1 MKRPD
6 GFMLY
11 YDRLVCLQDL
21 SFEEIGKV
29 FCAVWDY
36 AKTGATPDL
45 PQGLMMA
52 WRILRHNID
61 DGIIRFNEQCVTNR
75 YNRYRAEVKKKG
87 KETNSDDKSEWWAKQ
102 PDYTPELFKKET
114 WYDEAAA
121 AYQRL
126 SALVNGGQRPSTVAT
141 NPSHSPI
148 PGPGPNPSPGPDPNP
163 NQTIEDG
170 AAAVERGER
179 MKQFGQNLK
188 QKTRE
193 ENYRSIVGPP
203 ATPTPRQ

>member
-11 YDRLVCLQDL
+11 YDRLECLQDL
-21 SFEEIGKV
+21 SFEEIGMV

-102 PDYTPELFKKET
+102 PDYTPELFRKET
-114 WYDEAAA
+114 WYDEAAD

-126 SALVNGGQRPSTVAT
+126 STPVNGGQRPLAVVT
-141 NPSHSPI
+141 NPSPYPI
-148 PGPGPNPSPGPDPNP
+148 PGPGPNPSPGPDPNSP
-163 NQTIEDG
+163 IDER
-170 AAAVERGER
+170 AAAGER
-179 MKQFGQNLK
+179 MKQYSQALK
-188 QKTRE
+188 QKARE
-193 ENYRSIVGPP
+193 ENYRSITSG
-203 ATPTPRQ
+203 AAARIDGK